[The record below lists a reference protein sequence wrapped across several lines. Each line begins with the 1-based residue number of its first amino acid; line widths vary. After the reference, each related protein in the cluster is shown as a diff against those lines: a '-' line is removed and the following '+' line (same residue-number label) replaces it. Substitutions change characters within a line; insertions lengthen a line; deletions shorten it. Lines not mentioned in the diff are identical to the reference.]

1 MPEVVSVVPPTM
13 PEVLPSG
20 TEVDRHVI
28 DSVLRDGGM
37 ATIYLGHHRATGA
50 RVAIKI
56 LHTEYVHQP
65 DFVARFDR
73 EAQVMG
79 RLSGCPQIVSVH
91 DVGALPD
98 GRHYLVMDLVRG
110 HDLRDELDQLAGR
123 EETMDVPR
131 ALSLMRDVAAGLA
144 AAHHS
149 DVVHRDVKPSNIM
162 LESSAGREVAKLLDF
177 GISADLAETG
187 RRQDLTA
194 GGTVIGTARYM
205 APEQAAGI
213 SSVPTVDIWAMG
225 VVLLE
230 MLSGKTPPKKGW
242 GLAGAS
248 LDALPPVP
256 GSLRTLLEQM
266 LATDSTQRI
275 QSAREVERRLL
286 EILPSVGVDVSQ
298 VSAPIVPPMDTHRRV
313 DRGPAK
319 GGTAVVPPPTP
330 SGSGGGSRPLLWG
343 VAAGVIAASAVAG
356 WWMVS
361 TMTTRGQA
369 DDDAQVAT
377 AKVKDDGPPASETPE
392 NNEEVAS
399 PPLAAEAD
407 PEPEEPE
414 AEPEPEPEPVEEPAV
429 AADDDATPSPAPA
442 SKTPRP
448 KTKSE
453 GTRPAPAKKSKDCSA
468 VQQETR
474 DAAVL
479 GEWKTVLGHTKRKSC
494 WASAKTERERYRVRA
509 LHKLGRYGQCEKE
522 GQESGDPTVWS
533 VVELCRKAADKG
545 KTK

>member
-37 ATIYLGHHRATGA
+37 ATIYLGHHRATSA

-56 LHTEYVHQP
+56 LHTEYVHKP
-65 DFVARFDR
+65 DFVARFNR

-79 RLSGCPQIVSVH
+79 RLCGCPQIVSVH

-123 EETMDVPR
+123 EERMDVPR

-144 AAHHS
+144 AAHRA

-177 GISADLAETG
+177 GISADLAESG

-213 SSVPTVDIWAMG
+213 SNVPTVDIWGMG

-230 MLSGKTPPKKGW
+230 MLSGTTPPKKGW
-242 GLAGAS
+242 GLAGAN
-248 LDALPPVP
+248 LDTLPPVP

-266 LATDSTQRI
+266 LAPDSTQRV
-275 QSAREVERRLL
+275 QSAREVELRLL

-298 VSAPIVPPMDTHRRV
+298 VSAPIVPTIDTHRRV
-313 DRGPAK
+313 TGRRDR
-319 GGTAVVPPPTP
+319 GGTAVVPPPVASRP
-330 SGSGGGSRPLLWG
+330 RGGGSRPLLWG
-343 VAAGVIAASAVAG
+343 VAAGVLASGAVAG
-356 WWMVS
+356 WWIVS
-361 TMTTRGQA
+361 AMTDRRAPPSSQDQA
-369 DDDAQVAT
+369 AVAE
-377 AKVKDDGPPASETPE
+377 AKQAPQTTETKEKTPPPAERIP
-392 NNEEVAS
+392 
-399 PPLAAEAD
+399 D
-407 PEPEEPE
+407 PEPAPDPQVAPHAE
-414 AEPEPEPEPVEEPAV
+414 AAPEPTPE
-429 AADDDATPSPAPA
+429 PAPA
-442 SKTPRP
+442 PKPTTKASRP
-448 KTKSE
+448 KASSDR
-453 GTRPAPAKKSKDCSA
+453 GSAPPKKSKDCAA
-468 VQQETR
+468 VLQEAR

-494 WASAKTERERYRVRA
+494 WSSAKTERERHRVRA
-509 LHKLGRYGQCEKE
+509 LHKLGRYAQCEKE

-533 VVELCRKAADKG
+533 VVDLCRKAADQKNA
-545 KTK
+545 K

>member
-1 MPEVVSVVPPTM
+1 MPDLVSVVPPTM

-20 TEVDRHVI
+20 TEVDRYVI

-37 ATIYLGHHRATGA
+37 ATIYLGHHRATSA

-123 EETMDVPR
+123 EETMDLPR

-144 AAHHS
+144 AAHHA
-149 DVVHRDVKPSNIM
+149 DVVHRDVKPSNVM

-177 GISADLAETG
+177 GISADLAESG

-213 SSVPTVDIWAMG
+213 SNSPTVDIWAMG

-230 MLSGKTPPKKGW
+230 MLSGKAPPKRGW

-286 EILPSVGVDVSQ
+286 EILPSVGVDVSG
-298 VSAPIVPPMDTHRRV
+298 VSTPIVPMLEAPRV
-313 DRGPAK
+313 SPNADK
-319 GGTAVVPPPTP
+319 GGTAVVPPPASAP
-330 SGSGGGSRPLLWG
+330 SPRRGARPLLWG
-343 VAAGVIAASAVAG
+343 VAAGVLASGAVAG
-356 WWMVS
+356 WWLVR
-361 TMTTRGQA
+361 TMTQPDATPAAQEPAVAVANDQTEQA
-369 DDDAQVAT
+369 ERPEHKGET
-377 AKVKDDGPPASETPE
+377 PPAVVTPQ
-392 NNEEVAS
+392 
-399 PPLAAEAD
+399 
-407 PEPEEPE
+407 PEPAPE
-414 AEPEPEPEPVEEPAV
+414 AEPEPAPAPAPEAEAEPELAPEPEPAPK
-429 AADDDATPSPAPA
+429 PS
-442 SKTPRP
+442 SKRP
-448 KTKSE
+448 KARSAA
-453 GTRPAPAKKSKDCSA
+453 APKKTKDCAS
-468 VQQETR
+468 VMQETR
-474 DAAVL
+474 DAAAE
-479 GEWKTVLGHTKRKSC
+479 GEWKTVLAHTKRKAC
-494 WASAKTERERYRVRA
+494 WTSAKTERERHRVRA
-509 LHKLGRYGQCEKE
+509 LHKLGRYAQCEKE

-533 VVELCRKAADKG
+533 VVDLCRKAAEK
-545 KTK
+545 K